1 MRAQAGAA
9 RAAPNKVKGS
19 SGEGGAGAWG
29 PEGHTRGCLKP
40 PAGAG
45 GGGGIYEVYR
55 SLRTKAAQMSLR
67 FWKPACRGFRAVAII
82 SQMFHAGA
90 VNIRVKGTSV

>member
-45 GGGGIYEVYR
+45 GGGGDLR
-55 SLRTKAAQMSLR
+55 SLQ
-67 FWKPACRGFRAVAII
+67 KPPDKSCPNVTPFLEASVPGF
-82 SQMFHAGA
+82 
-90 VNIRVKGTSV
+90 

>member
-29 PEGHTRGCLKP
+29 PEGHTRLLEAASGCWGDLRSLQKP
-40 PAGAG
+40 PDKSCPNVTLFLETIMPG
-45 GGGGIYEVYR
+45 V
-55 SLRTKAAQMSLR
+55 
-67 FWKPACRGFRAVAII
+67 
-82 SQMFHAGA
+82 
-90 VNIRVKGTSV
+90 

>member
-45 GGGGIYEVYR
+45 GGGGF
-55 SLRTKAAQMSLR
+55 TKFTEASGQKLPKCHFVFGSQ
-67 FWKPACRGFRAVAII
+67 RAGVL
-82 SQMFHAGA
+82 GP
-90 VNIRVKGTSV
+90 

>member
-29 PEGHTRGCLKP
+29 PEGHTRLLEAASGCWGEDLRSLQKP
-40 PAGAG
+40 PDKSCPNVTLFLEAS
-45 GGGGIYEVYR
+45 V
-55 SLRTKAAQMSLR
+55 
-67 FWKPACRGFRAVAII
+67 PGF
-82 SQMFHAGA
+82 
-90 VNIRVKGTSV
+90 

>member
-29 PEGHTRGCLKP
+29 PEGHTRLLEAASGCW
-40 PAGAG
+40 G
-45 GGGGIYEVYR
+45 GGGGDLR
-55 SLRTKAAQMSLR
+55 SLQ
-67 FWKPACRGFRAVAII
+67 KPLDKSCPNVTPFLEASVPGF
-82 SQMFHAGA
+82 
-90 VNIRVKGTSV
+90 